1 MPLHYLTTPLDHLKK
16 NKTIVNDLPYK
27 LFNEKNRIFGFA
39 NVDFHVNLH
48 LAALWGGG
56 GTHFEL
62 IEKSNNSKLKIP
74 NMTGPS
80 WTKMAQKVSNNA

>member
-39 NVDFHVNLH
+39 NVDFHVNPH
-48 LAALWGGG
+48 FAALW
-56 GTHFEL
+56 
-62 IEKSNNSKLKIP
+62 N
-74 NMTGPS
+74 
-80 WTKMAQKVSNNA
+80 VSECLM